1 MEGNNFEYL
10 WDRTGKAY
18 VVMCLGLYILYVV
31 LFASPIRW
39 NLPFLVGIVAVVAVT
54 VALTLVVVT
63 GIWASIKRARSRRN
77 TILGWLAFI
86 AFSILFIVGIHSV
99 NN

>member
-1 MEGNNFEYL
+1 MQGNNFLDL

-18 VVMCLGLYILYVV
+18 VFMCLGLYSSHQIL
-31 LFASPIRW
+31 LTPHIRW
-39 NLPFLVGIVAVVAVT
+39 KLPFLGALVAVT
-54 VALTLVVVT
+54 VVLMLVVVT
-63 GIWASIKRARSRRN
+63 GIWASIKRAKSRRN

-86 AFSILFIVGIHSV
+86 AFSIVFILGIHTV